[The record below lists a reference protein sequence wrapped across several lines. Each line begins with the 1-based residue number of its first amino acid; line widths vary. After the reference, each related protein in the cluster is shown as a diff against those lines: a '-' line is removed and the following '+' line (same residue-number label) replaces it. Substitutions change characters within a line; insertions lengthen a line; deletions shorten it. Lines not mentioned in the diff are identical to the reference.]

1 MDNTNIHV
9 KIIKLDNEGMGD
21 MNKKSD
27 EYYNS
32 NNVDHIHQYNN
43 VEFSE
48 LILDQNKTLE
58 QSSNLCETV
67 YINDIIINSQKNIK
81 EWTEQF
87 AKYIKIEKDCQQSIE
102 NILEIKNNLIKLLG
116 NQNEDDILFYKSI
129 IDNSYFYLTNSL
141 KIRKFK
147 IIKDINIIWKKIIP
161 NKSMNELNKNIFQV
175 LLKDYEKM
183 SKNIYNARI
192 NNTTLIWVKNDMIES
207 LYKIETELTEI
218 MIYHNNLIEKIYRM
232 IDLDK
237 SFYYGKK

>member
-102 NILEIKNNLIKLLG
+102 NILEINGYIRWFP
-116 NQNEDDILFYKSI
+116 IR
-129 IDNSYFYLTNSL
+129 SYRS
-141 KIRKFK
+141 FK
-147 IIKDINIIWKKIIP
+147 YT
-161 NKSMNELNKNIFQV
+161 S
-175 LLKDYEKM
+175 
-183 SKNIYNARI
+183 
-192 NNTTLIWVKNDMIES
+192 
-207 LYKIETELTEI
+207 
-218 MIYHNNLIEKIYRM
+218 
-232 IDLDK
+232 
-237 SFYYGKK
+237 